1 MAEGE
6 ISIVFSVF
14 LIFTGAAILA
24 TIALYARQSM
34 LIAYILLGM
43 LLGPHALGLVKD
55 VNLLGSLSHVGIT
68 LLLFLLGLNL
78 HPQNLVN
85 MFRQATLVTLISS
98 GIFAICG
105 YLLAFATGFNP
116 TDALVIASTMMFSST
131 IIGLKLLPN
140 TVLHHQH
147 TGEIIISV
155 LLLQDLIAILI
166 LLVITAAG
174 NDVSGWQQATILIL
188 SLPALLLFA
197 FLFSR
202 YVLTPL
208 LRRFDTIQEY
218 IFLLAIGWCLG
229 LAELSEFLGLSP
241 EIGAF
246 IAGIALATEPISRFI
261 ADNLRPLRDFFL
273 IVFFF
278 SLGAGFNPA
287 STTDILLPACI
298 LAAVSLLVKPFVFK
312 KLWGKQGETDQISA
326 EIGVRLGQ
334 ISEFSLLIIFLGL
347 QSGIISERAST
358 TVQLATILSFIVSS
372 YYIVAHYPT
381 PMGTNKRLLRD

>member
-246 IAGIALATEPISRFI
+246 ICRNRVSHRTHLTFHCRQFEAATGFLSYCFLFQPGSRF
-261 ADNLRPLRDFFL
+261 
-273 IVFFF
+273 
-278 SLGAGFNPA
+278 
-287 STTDILLPACI
+287 
-298 LAAVSLLVKPFVFK
+298 
-312 KLWGKQGETDQISA
+312 
-326 EIGVRLGQ
+326 
-334 ISEFSLLIIFLGL
+334 
-347 QSGIISERAST
+347 
-358 TVQLATILSFIVSS
+358 
-372 YYIVAHYPT
+372 
-381 PMGTNKRLLRD
+381 